1 MGKQSNSSCF
11 EKEKS
16 HSRQVERVR
25 ISCDESQSNWHN
37 RDYKCFGPNV
47 RAADLCQKDWDE
59 AQSIQE
65 LPVQSAIT
73 NITRSTKQSPVSVQG
88 FAYSGGGRRI
98 VRVDVS
104 CDGGKTWRQACLR
117 KDDAK
122 GTRRWAWTLWNIDW
136 PKDQVPEN
144 AEFVVKA
151 VDEAHNCQPQ
161 TMDGIWNFRGLLGN
175 AWHRVSMASQSQ
187 A

>member
-1 MGKQSNSSCF
+1 MLCRADDS
-11 EKEKS
+11 
-16 HSRQVERVR
+16 QVERVR
-25 ISCDESQSNWHN
+25 LSCDESQSNWHN

-47 RAADLCQKDWDE
+47 RASDLCQKDWDE

-73 NITRSTKQSPVSVQG
+73 NIIRSKQSPVSVQG

-117 KDDAK
+117 KDNAQ
-122 GTRRWAWTLWNIDW
+122 GTRRWAWTLWNIEWQRDEVRE
-136 PKDQVPEN
+136 D

-151 VDEAHNCQPQ
+151 VDEAHNGQPQ

-175 AWHRVSMASQSQ
+175 AWHRVPMASQ
-187 A
+187 